1 MEMEGSP
8 SEFRDWAHLPV
19 EIVEVISEKVKS
31 ITDYVRF
38 RAVCS
43 PWRSA
48 SLSQPRHLPPQL
60 PWLMIPYM
68 PNPERFPP
76 DKKDDGIRLFY
87 DHWESKMRKL
97 HLPETIGMM
106 CCANYRG
113 WLLLVAP
120 EGKEVFL
127 LNPLTRVRV
136 QLPPFT
142 LPVKR
147 LRDRGGSGAPH
158 PANDVSRL
166 FKPPMGNFVIT
177 RVTFSAVL
185 TDPNCLI
192 MVFLE
197 DSRGIFYCRVGDPCW
212 SMVHIGHSDAPWGDA
227 TYYNGCF
234 YLLYQGAVYVIDLD
248 KSERSKVCLFE
259 KLRDVN
265 FSVLEGKSGVHV
277 VAVHNSDIKE
287 VTEKTLEQRFELYQ
301 FLESKLDLKKIT
313 DTSNTTLFFGEN
325 HHFLAVCSDDWDLLD
340 GGCVYMEHKCKPSA
354 GKDQDSEF
362 YNYYYSISFA
372 KMDDVNFKTVVC
384 DIAGEPPIWLPPPAM
399 WFQPSYV

>member
-1 MEMEGSP
+1 
-8 SEFRDWAHLPV
+8 
-19 EIVEVISEKVKS
+19 
-31 ITDYVRF
+31 
-38 RAVCS
+38 
-43 PWRSA
+43 
-48 SLSQPRHLPPQL
+48 
-60 PWLMIPYM
+60 
-68 PNPERFPP
+68 
-76 DKKDDGIRLFY
+76 
-87 DHWESKMRKL
+87 MRKL

-120 EGKEVFL
+120 GGKEVFL

-166 FKPPMGNFVIT
+166 FKPPMGNFVTT
-177 RVTFSAVL
+177 RVIFSADL

-234 YLLYQGAVYVIDLD
+234 YLLYQGAIYVIDF
-248 KSERSKVCLFE
+248 VY
-259 KLRDVN
+259 LRDQN
-265 FSVLEGKSGVHV
+265 
-277 VAVHNSDIKE
+277 DIKE
-287 VTEKTLEQRFELYQ
+287 LTEKTLEQIFELYQ
-301 FLESKLDLKKIT
+301 FLESKFDLKKIT